1 MRENAL
7 TSHLNTAAPVDP
19 TEALPDQDLLPLYS
33 RDEGVS
39 RSCAALGGRLSHAAE
54 FALLFHGL
62 AFRWVFFLF
71 VPLCPPFCD
80 DSYWVVNRLPFMVLF
95 PFGLR
100 RLRGSTMSL
109 ST

>member
-1 MRENAL
+1 MREDAL

-54 FALLFHGL
+54 FASLSHGL
-62 AFRWVFFLF
+62 ALQWSFFLL
-71 VPLCPPFCD
+71 V
-80 DSYWVVNRLPFMVLF
+80 R
-95 PFGLR
+95 
-100 RLRGSTMSL
+100 
-109 ST
+109 